1 MKKVACLG
9 TEAFTLGFQ
18 LAGIRNAV
26 TVRDGKAVLDEAH
39 RLRASKEIGIVI
51 TDEEALGWLDG
62 HEKAELLDSVEP
74 VFIALSTQAGDTTS
88 GSSSSSPSEWTF
100 GKADRYGNR

>member
-1 MKKVACLG
+1 MCSSD
-9 TEAFTLGFQ
+9 

-74 VFIALSTQAGDTTS
+74 VFIALSTQAGDDDIRKLIIKS
-88 GSSSSSPSEWTF
+88 IGVDLWK
-100 GKADRYGNR
+100 GG